1 MDYCPYCMR
10 PAFGNFCGSC
20 GKPLNYQASPFHLP
34 AGTILGA
41 YRLGAVLGQGG
52 FGITYIA
59 LDTKSG
65 RRVAIKEYFPVQCCR
80 REGTRVLPSPG
91 KESLYQGGIKSFLE
105 EARLLHSRQG
115 LPNVVHVLNFFEAGG
130 TAYLVMEYLE
140 GVTLQQKIASNGP
153 IPSGELM
160 PKLPALLASMQILH
174 NSGIIH
180 RDISPDNIM
189 WMPDGTLKLLDFG
202 CARSME
208 DGKSMT
214 VQLKHGFAPV
224 EQYMTRGQGPW
235 TDVYALCA
243 TVYYCLTG
251 KVPPI
256 SPERLEKDTL
266 VPPSALGVS
275 LPPNQ
280 EKALLWGLQVQPKTR
295 PATIEALAK
304 QLYPNLTPQKPPYP
318 PVELPEKLRNLLDK
332 LRNLPEKL
340 HDLPDKINAMD
351 IILAIC
357 GGIILLLTFL
367 YFF

>member
-1 MDYCPYCMR
+1 MDYCPHCMR
-10 PAFGNFCGSC
+10 PAFGNFCASC
-20 GKPLNYQASPFHLP
+20 GKPLNYAAKPHQLP
-34 AGTILGA
+34 AGTELNG

-59 LDTKSG
+59 LDRKNNQ
-65 RRVAIKEYFPVQCCR
+65 RVAIKEYYPVQCCR
-80 REGTRVLPSPG
+80 REGTRVLPSEG
-91 KESLYQGGIKSFLE
+91 KTALYQGGMKSFLE
-105 EARLLHSRQG
+105 EARLLHSQQK
-115 LPNVVHVLNFFEAGG
+115 LTNVVHVRDFFEAGG

-140 GVTLQQKIASNGP
+140 GVTLQQKVTAEGP
-153 IPSGELM
+153 ISPQKLM
-160 PKLPALLASMQILH
+160 PKLMMLMINMQVLH

-189 WMPDGTLKLLDFG
+189 WMPDGTMKLLDFG

-251 KVPPI
+251 KVPPMA
-256 SPERLEKDTL
+256 PERLETDTL
-266 VPPSALGVS
+266 IPPSALGVDI
-275 LPPNQ
+275 PEYQ

-295 PATIEALAK
+295 PVSVEALAK
-304 QLYPNLTPQKPPYP
+304 QLWSKTESQPRKKKRLWDILKDRRY
-318 PVELPEKLRNLLDK
+318 LPW
-332 LRNLPEKL
+332 
-340 HDLPDKINAMD
+340 
-351 IILAIC
+351 ILAAAVVLIL
-357 GGIILLLTFL
+357 ILLS
-367 YFF
+367 

>member
-1 MDYCPYCMR
+1 MR
-10 PAFGNFCGSC
+10 PASGNFCGFC
-20 GKPLNYQASPFHLP
+20 GKPMDYQAKAHQLP
-34 AGTILGA
+34 AGTVLGD

-59 LDTKSG
+59 LDTKSS
-65 RRVAIKEYFPVQCCR
+65 RRIAIKEYYPVQCCR
-80 REGTRVLPSPG
+80 REGNCVLPTPG

-140 GVTLQQKIASNGP
+140 GVTLQQKVASEGP
-153 IPSGELM
+153 ISPGELM
-160 PKLPALLASMQILH
+160 PKLPALLDSMRILH

-251 KVPPI
+251 KVPPM

-266 VPPSALGVS
+266 APPSALGVN
-275 LPPNQ
+275 LPQNQ

-295 PATIEALAK
+295 PVSVEALAK
-304 QLYPNLTPQKPPYP
+304 QLCPTPAPLPPA
-318 PVELPEKLRNLLDK
+318 VQAKLPEKLRLFLEDDRRLKILLAVGAGV
-332 LRNLPEKL
+332 L
-340 HDLPDKINAMD
+340 
-351 IILAIC
+351 
-357 GGIILLLTFL
+357 ILLLIL
-367 YFF
+367 LL